1 MKMRLFRNTI
11 RFVVLLLSVFALPMA
26 GRADVSFS
34 HDIAPIVLKRC
45 TGCHGERA
53 NLGGY
58 RAHTYQSLMKA
69 GASGKAAIVAGKPE
83 ESVFFQRITTKVEP
97 LRMPKSD
104 DALSTAQIALVRQWI
119 LAGAKFD
126 GSSIAA
132 PLKTLLG
139 PRVHPAA
146 PAVYRAAVPVMAL
159 TFAPDGKAIFVGG
172 YNEITVWN
180 AETGALLK
188 RIAHQPQRIQAIQ
201 FSNDG
206 KTLLVAGGT
215 PGEYGE
221 IALVQIDTGTRQV
234 LDTFGDIAL
243 AAAFSP
249 DGKRIIVG
257 GADGGVRM
265 YDAANGKRL
274 WESKVHSDWVTGVSM
289 SFDNRFVVSSS
300 KDMTVKVY
308 EAETGTLFTTYN
320 GHNRQIGKYKGAAPV
335 YAVQFAPESDTVYS
349 AGGGKWVQIWNP
361 IQAQAE
367 SGDAGDQEERFAKQ
381 GSSQYIPLGFAHEVF
396 ALSVQDG
403 QVFAASADGILKQF
417 DAKTFQEVRAYPGSA
432 DWIFSLNYHALTR
445 RIATGAYD
453 GSVRVWNTQTG
464 ELLANFK
471 AMPVEKTENRKQK
484 TEE

>member
-1 MKMRLFRNTI
+1 MRLFRNTI
-11 RFVVLLLSVFALPMA
+11 YFVILLLAGFALPQTA
-26 GRADVSFS
+26 WADVSFS
-34 HDIAPIVLKRC
+34 RDIAPLVLKRC

-58 RAHTYQSLMKA
+58 RAHTYQSLMRA

-83 ESVFFQRITTKVEP
+83 DSIFYQRISAKIEP

-104 DALSTAQIALVRQWI
+104 DPLSTAQIALVRQWI

-126 GSSIAA
+126 GSDAA
-132 PLKTLLG
+132 LPLKNLLG

-146 PAVYRAAVPVMAL
+146 PAIYRAAVPVMAL
-159 TFAPDGKAIFVGG
+159 TFAPDGKAIYLGG

-180 AETGALLK
+180 AETGAMLK
-188 RIAHQPQRIQAIQ
+188 RMGHQPQRIQALQ
-201 FSNDG
+201 FSRDG

-221 IALVQIDTGTRQV
+221 IALIHPDAGTRQV

-243 AAAFSP
+243 AAVFSP
-249 DGKRIIVG
+249 DGKHILAG

-265 YDAANGKRL
+265 YDAASGKRL

-300 KDMTVKVY
+300 KDMTIKVY

-320 GHNRQIGKYKGAAPV
+320 GHNRQIGQYKGAAPV

-349 AGGGKWVQIWNP
+349 AGGGKWIQIWNP

-381 GSSQYIPLGFAHEVF
+381 GSARYIPLGFSHEVY
-396 ALSVQDG
+396 ALAVQDG
-403 QVFAASADGILKQF
+403 QVFAASADGVLKQF
-417 DAKTFQEVRAYPGSA
+417 DAKTFQEVRAYTGHT
-432 DWIFSLNYHALTR
+432 DWIFSLNYHSPTH
-445 RIATGAYD
+445 RIATGGYD
-453 GSVRVWNTQTG
+453 GAVRVWDAQTG
-464 ELLANFK
+464 ACIVSFK
-471 AMPVEKTENRKQK
+471 AMPGVTAASR
-484 TEE
+484 

>member
-1 MKMRLFRNTI
+1 MRQFHYTI
-11 RFVVLLLSVFALPMA
+11 GFVIFLMAAFFLPVGA
-26 GRADVSFS
+26 RAEVSFS

-58 RAHTYQSLMKA
+58 RAQTYQNLMKA
-69 GASGKAAIVAGKPE
+69 GASGKAAVQAGKPE
-83 ESVFFQRITTKVEP
+83 DSVFFQRITTQVEP

-104 DALSTAQIALVRQWI
+104 DALSPAQIALVRQWI
-119 LAGAKFD
+119 REGAKFD
-126 GSSIAA
+126 GSDKAA
-132 PLKTLLG
+132 PLKSLLG

-146 PAVYRAAVPVMAL
+146 PAVYRAGVPVMAL
-159 TFAPDGKAIFVGG
+159 TFTPDGKALFVGG

-188 RIAHQPQRIQAIQ
+188 RIGNQPQRIQALQ

-206 KTLLVAGGT
+206 KKLLVAGGT

-221 IALVQIDTGTRQV
+221 VALVQPDTGTRQV

-249 DGKRIIVG
+249 DGKQIIAG

-265 YDAANGKRL
+265 YDAETGKRL
-274 WESKVHSDWVTGVSM
+274 WESRVHSDWVTGVSM

-335 YAVQFAPESDTVYS
+335 YAVQFAPQSERVYS
-349 AGGGKWVQIWNP
+349 AGGGKWAQIWNP

-381 GSSQYIPLGFAHEVF
+381 GSAQYLPLGFAHEVF
-396 ALSVQDG
+396 ALAVQDD

-417 DAKTFQEVRAYPGSA
+417 DARTFLEVRAYSGST
-432 DWIFSLNYHALTR
+432 DWIFSLNYHSPTH
-445 RIATGAYD
+445 RIAAGSYD
-453 GSVRVWNTQTG
+453 GSVRVWDTQTG
-464 ELLANFK
+464 SLLANFK
-471 AMPVEKTENRKQK
+471 AMPK
-484 TEE
+484 